1 MFFYAS
7 KILGALLWP
16 SSIVILVLVAGAA
29 LSLFERGHAWGR
41 RLTIGGVSLLLAL
54 GLSPIGN
61 WLMLPLEQ
69 RFARG
74 ALPAE
79 LAGIIM
85 LGGFE
90 VAGISRER
98 RQLSLNE
105 GAERL
110 TEAVLAA
117 RERPTAKVVFTGGDG
132 SLIGSDGSAVEP
144 IAAFLEALGIERER
158 IVLEGASRTTHEN
171 AYELARLLRPQPG
184 QSWLLVTSAFHMPR
198 SVGTFRRAGFD
209 VVAWPADYRTRGPGA
224 SVEGFAVF
232 HQGLERVDLAVKEW
246 LGLVAY
252 RLSGRTDALWP
263 SPTTGPDGR
272 LGSEHGSGPRSGAEP
287 LAAR

>member
-16 SSIVILVLVAGAA
+16 SSIVMLVLVAGAA
-29 LSLFERGHAWGR
+29 LLLVERGRAWGR
-41 RLTIGGVSLLLAL
+41 KLTLAGVALLLVL
-54 GLSPIGN
+54 GFSPIGN
-61 WLMLPLEQ
+61 WLVLPLEQ
-69 RFARG
+69 RFARP
-74 ALPAE
+74 ALPSE

-90 VAGISRER
+90 IAGISRDR

-110 TEAVLAA
+110 TETLLAA
-117 RERPTAKVVFTGGDG
+117 RERPATKVVFTGGDG
-132 SLIGSDGSAVEP
+132 SLIGSGGSAVEP
-144 IAAFLEALGIERER
+144 IAAFLEALGIARER
-158 IVLEGASRTTHEN
+158 IVLEGTSRTTHEN
-171 AYELARLLRPQPG
+171 AHELARLLRPQTG
-184 QSWLLVTSAFHMPR
+184 QRWLLVTSAFHMPR
-198 SVGTFRRAGFD
+198 SVGTFRQAGFD

-224 SVEGFAVF
+224 AAEGFVVF

-263 SPTTGPDGR
+263 SPKTGPDRG
-272 LGSEHGSGPRSGAEP
+272 LGSENSGGPRSGAEP
-287 LAAR
+287 LSAR